1 MSERDDRTAHD
12 SEEGD
17 RVGKG
22 MDDDVA
28 GRAGDGMTD
37 GLGGPADPDVDPG
50 ADDRASGGFGRRQVL
65 GIGGALG
72 VVAVTGLTTAAA
84 LSRRPAA
91 TGAELRSAVPL
102 PPAYQVPLPI
112 PSVLAPVGTSGGIDR
127 YEVVQ
132 REATAEILPGVRTP
146 LWTYGGTFPGPT
158 IESRRGRPI
167 TVRHRNE
174 LPVPTVVHLHGGRS
188 TPDSDG
194 YPTDLVLPQ
203 GWPDEG
209 TAAPAAAP
217 AGPTGHGHGARSE
230 RGMQG
235 MSDPRAV
242 RTRLTRDYTF
252 PLEQRPALLW
262 YHDHRMDFTAPA
274 IWRGLAGLHI
284 VRDDAEDAL
293 GLPSGRH
300 ELPLMI
306 ADRAFAADG
315 ALVYPSLDPGLRK
328 RPGVR
333 EPYLGGVLGDVILV
347 NGAPW
352 PVHEVD
358 AVRYR
363 LRILNASNARHYDLE
378 AVTDDGRR
386 LDLVQI
392 GADQGL
398 LAAPVTHTRLPI
410 APAERY
416 DVVVDFSGVP
426 VGGRVRLLNR
436 LGTGRTRD
444 VMAFR
449 VARKAA
455 DRGRVPAVLSRDLPA
470 WRRADAVRVREFSF
484 RAGRMHGGHGW
495 LIGGR
500 PFDPARTDV
509 TVRLG
514 DVEVWRLVADVHHPV
529 HLHLVGFRVLSR
541 SGRAPRPHDAGLK
554 DTVSLRPGESAEII
568 TRFDGYRGRYLFHCH
583 NAEHEDMGMMANL
596 EII

>member
-1 MSERDDRTAHD
+1 MCEHD
-12 SEEGD
+12 EG
-17 RVGKG
+17 R
-22 MDDDVA
+22 
-28 GRAGDGMTD
+28 
-37 GLGGPADPDVDPG
+37 GL
-50 ADDRASGGFGRRQVL
+50 SRRRVL

-72 VVAVTGLTTAAA
+72 LVAATDLSVSAA
-84 LSRRPAA
+84 LARRPPV

-102 PPAYQVPLPI
+102 PPPYQVPLPI
-112 PSVLAPVGTSGGIDR
+112 PRTLKPVGADR
-127 YEVVQ
+127 YEIVQ

-146 LWTYGGTFPGPT
+146 LWTYEGTFPGPT
-158 IESRRGRPI
+158 IESRRGRPV
-167 TVRHRNE
+167 TVTHCNE
-174 LPVPTVVHLHGGRS
+174 LPVPTVVHLHGGR
-188 TPDSDG
+188 TPAASDG

-203 GWPDEG
+203 GW
-209 TAAPAAAP
+209 APP
-217 AGPTGHGHGARSE
+217 AVHGSGHGSGHG
-230 RGMQG
+230 MH
-235 MSDPRAV
+235 DPRAIV
-242 RTRLTRDYTF
+242 TELTRDYTF
-252 PLEQRPALLW
+252 PLDQRPTLLW

-293 GLPSGRH
+293 GLPAGPR

-315 ALVYPSLDPGLRK
+315 GLAYPALDPALRE
-328 RPGVR
+328 RPGVQ
-333 EPYLGGVLGDVILV
+333 EPYLAGVLGDVILV

-358 AVRYR
+358 AARYR
-363 LRILNASNARHYDLE
+363 LRVLNASNARHYELE
-378 AVTDDGRR
+378 AVGDDGRR

-398 LAAPVTHTRLPI
+398 LAAPVTHRLLPI

-416 DVVVDFSGVP
+416 DLIVDFSSVP

-436 LGTGRTRD
+436 LGSGRTSD

-455 DRGRVPAVLSRDLPA
+455 DDSRVPGTLSTDLPG
-470 WRRADAVRVREFSF
+470 WRRSDAVRVRDFAF
-484 RAGRMHGGHGW
+484 RTGHMHSGRGW
-495 LIGGR
+495 LIGGL

-509 TVRLG
+509 TARLD
-514 DVEVWRLVADVHHPV
+514 DVEVWRLIADVHHPV

-541 SGRAPRPHDAGLK
+541 SGRPPLPYDAGLK
-554 DTVSLRPGESAEII
+554 DTVSLRPGESVEII

-596 EII
+596 EIT

>member
-1 MSERDDRTAHD
+1 MRDSRGVT
-12 SEEGD
+12 
-17 RVGKG
+17 RR
-22 MDDDVA
+22 
-28 GRAGDGMTD
+28 RA
-37 GLGGPADPDVDPG
+37 
-50 ADDRASGGFGRRQVL
+50 L

-72 VVAVTGLTTAAA
+72 LTAAIGLSASAA
-84 LSRRPAA
+84 LARRPAT

-102 PPAYQVPLPI
+102 PPPFQLPLPI
-112 PSVLAPVGTSGGIDR
+112 PAVLKPVGASGGADR
-127 YEVVQ
+127 YEITQ
-132 REATAEILPGVRTP
+132 REASAEILPGVKTP
-146 LWTYGGTFPGPT
+146 LWTYEGTFPGPT

-167 TVRHRNE
+167 TVTHRNE
-174 LPVPTVVHLHGGRS
+174 LPVPTVVHLHGGR
-188 TPDSDG
+188 TPAASDG
-194 YPTDLVLPQ
+194 YPTDLVLPE
-203 GWPDEG
+203 GWHD
-209 TAAPAAAP
+209 APMRMEH
-217 AGPTGHGHGARSE
+217 GSGHGSE
-230 RGMQG
+230 DDMR
-235 MSDPRAV
+235 DPRAAV
-242 RTRLTRDYTF
+242 TRLTRDYTF
-252 PLEQRPALLW
+252 PLDQRPTLLW

-274 IWRGLAGLHI
+274 IWRGLAGLHL
-284 VRDDAEDAL
+284 VRDDAEEAL
-293 GLPSGRH
+293 GLPAGPR

-315 ALVYPSLDPGLRK
+315 SLAYPALDPTLRV

-333 EPYLGGVLGDVILV
+333 EPYLAGVLGDVILV

-358 AVRYR
+358 AARHR
-363 LRILNASNARHYDLE
+363 LRVLNASNARHYELE

-398 LAAPVTHTRLPI
+398 LAAPVTHRLLPI
-410 APAERY
+410 APAERH

-426 VGGRVRLLNR
+426 VGGLVRVVNR
-436 LGTGRTRD
+436 LGSGRTRD

-455 DRGRVPAVLSRDLPA
+455 DDSRVPRILSTDLPA
-470 WRRADAVRVREFSF
+470 WRRSDAVRVREFSF
-484 RAGRMHGGHGW
+484 RAGQMNAGHGW
-495 LIGGR
+495 LIGGL

-509 TVRLG
+509 TARLG
-514 DVEVWRLVADVHHPV
+514 DVEVWRLIADVHHPV

-541 SGRAPRPHDAGLK
+541 SGRPPLPHDAGLK
-554 DTVSLRPGESAEII
+554 DTVSLRPGEAVEII

>member
-1 MSERDDRTAHD
+1 MTRR
-12 SEEGD
+12 
-17 RVGKG
+17 
-22 MDDDVA
+22 
-28 GRAGDGMTD
+28 RA
-37 GLGGPADPDVDPG
+37 
-50 ADDRASGGFGRRQVL
+50 L

-72 VVAVTGLTTAAA
+72 LMTATALTTAAA
-84 LSRRPAA
+84 LARRPPA
-91 TGAELRSAVPL
+91 TGAELHSAVPL
-102 PPAYQVPLPI
+102 PPAFQVPLPI
-112 PSVLAPVGTSGGIDR
+112 PAALKPVSISGGADR
-127 YEVVQ
+127 YEITQ
-132 REATAEILPGVRTP
+132 REASAEILPGVRTP
-146 LWTYGGTFPGPT
+146 LWTYNGTFPGPT
-158 IESRRGRPI
+158 IEARRGRPI
-167 TVRHRNE
+167 TVTHRNN
-174 LPVPTVVHLHGGRS
+174 LPVPTVVHLHGGR
-188 TPDSDG
+188 TPAASDG
-194 YPTDLVLPQ
+194 YPTDLVLPE
-203 GWPDEG
+203 GWPD
-209 TAAPAAAP
+209 ASPATPESHATPKSHATP
-217 AGPTGHGHGARSE
+217 ESHAMQHGGHGAHGAGQGPE
-230 RGMQG
+230 HGMR
-235 MSDPRAV
+235 DPRATV
-242 RTRLTRDYTF
+242 SRLTRDYTF
-252 PLEQRPALLW
+252 PLDQRPTLLW

-293 GLPSGRH
+293 GLPAGPR

-315 ALVYPSLDPGLRK
+315 SLAYPALDPTLRV

-333 EPYLGGVLGDVILV
+333 EPYLAGVLGDVILV

-358 AVRYR
+358 AARYR
-363 LRILNASNARHYDLE
+363 LRILNASNARHYELE

-398 LAAPVTHTRLPI
+398 LAVPVTHKQLPI

-426 VGGRVRLLNR
+426 IGGRVRVVNR
-436 LGTGRTRD
+436 LGAGRTRD

-449 VARKAA
+449 VAREAA
-455 DRGRVPAVLSRDLPA
+455 DDSRVPATLSTDLPA
-470 WRRADAVRVREFSF
+470 WSRSDAVRVRDFAF
-484 RAGRMHGGHGW
+484 RAGQMPAGHGW
-495 LIGGR
+495 LIGGL

-509 TVRLG
+509 TAQLG

-541 SGRAPRPHDAGLK
+541 SGRPPLPHDAGLK
-554 DTVSLRPGESAEII
+554 DTVSLRPGEAVEII

-596 EII
+596 EIL